1 MPCCILESS
10 ENLLNLQS
18 LGRTRVGFLL
28 LLQHITAG
36 SMALSN
42 ANSLSYGSGDH
53 KSAMVS
59 LDEVLAGLYS
69 FLEALGENSFPC
81 LFQSLEAVCIPWL
94 VAPFSI
100 FKASNVD

>member
-1 MPCCILESS
+1 
-10 ENLLNLQS
+10 
-18 LGRTRVGFLL
+18 
-28 LLQHITAG
+28 
-36 SMALSN
+36 MALSN

-53 KSAMVS
+53 KSAVLS
-59 LDEVLAGLYS
+59 LEEVLAGLYS

-81 LFQSLEAVCIPWL
+81 LFQCLEAVCIPWL